1 MHTRDSPRVAGG
13 VFEHI
18 REEESFGYDPECAS
32 LSLDVTLHTHM
43 WVNEVRLNTHSLS
56 VPGPHGTHS
65 EPRFSGIAVAKDSG
79 LFVPGANHLR
89 LAIHTT
95 ANPQPFFGVYV
106 YGARYAARRH
116 LPSRCTPTCPHV
128 LRRDP
133 ASGG

>member
-1 MHTRDSPRVAGG
+1 M
-13 VFEHI
+13 
-18 REEESFGYDPECAS
+18 YDPECAS

-106 YGARYAARRH
+106 YGARCRPPPPPVPLH
-116 LPSRCTPTCPHV
+116 SDLPTR
-128 LRRDP
+128 
-133 ASGG
+133 ASP